1 MLQPNDV
8 TAFVPR
14 EQRWLNPFF
23 AALMQSGLSP
33 RRLSL
38 GDGVL
43 RLTLDS
49 PVGDKGGLELLIA
62 PCSPQTRAWKVSKR
76 FAASYSRKELTSEM
90 TQILT
95 RVWNLF
101 LRYEPHVPAD
111 LDGFAFLGDASGP
124 PLEMLPLIFPFLTI
138 EKASHGGQTLHE
150 VLIRTTSQCNQSCPF
165 CSGPQHATPD
175 HAVLMRCLDEIAA
188 RIPGAMVSLTGGEPT
203 YRSQFAAEV
212 KRALSLAGLSH
223 VQIQSNAVAFARKVD
238 PAEFP
243 AGGILSF
250 FLSLHALDEAIYD
263 ECTGTKGQL
272 PLALEGITR
281 VVAAGHKVVLNT
293 VVNRANLAH
302 LENMA
307 QRLPG
312 LFSGPIAPEWHF
324 SALICTQRS
333 PAAEGY
339 LVRYSQLLAAAGSA
353 GRRAV
358 EGGMHVHSLLQSTY
372 AAVPPCVVPAS
383 ERVKGRTVLDL
394 AGNETGYED
403 YELRFVKAKSCR
415 ACVAD
420 SGCLGVPRPY
430 ALRFGLDELIPLE
443 DGE

>member
-1 MLQPNDV
+1 MLKPNDV
-8 TAFVPR
+8 TALVPQ

-23 AALMQSGLSP
+23 AALMQTGLGP

-43 RLTLDS
+43 KLTMDLS
-49 PVGDKGGLELLIA
+49 EGEIGGLELHIA
-62 PCSPQTRAWKVSKR
+62 QRTATSRAWKLSQR
-76 FAASYSRKELTSEM
+76 FAASYTRKELTADM
-90 TQILT
+90 TQVLT

-101 LRYEPHVPAD
+101 LRYEPHIPPAF
-111 LDGFAFLGDASGP
+111 DGFAFLGDASGP
-124 PLEMLPLIFPFLTI
+124 PLELLPLMFPFLTI
-138 EKASHGGQTLHE
+138 EKASHGGQTVHE

-165 CSGPQHATPD
+165 CSGPEHATPD

-203 YRSQFAAEV
+203 YRPQFVAEV
-212 KRALSLAGLSH
+212 NKALGLPGLSN
-223 VQIQSNAVAFARKVD
+223 VQIQSNAVAFAHKVD
-238 PAEFP
+238 PAQFP

-272 PLALEGITR
+272 PYALEGIGR
-281 VVAAGHKVVLNT
+281 VIAAGHKVVLNT
-293 VVNRANLAH
+293 VVNKANLAH
-302 LENMA
+302 LQEMA

-312 LFSGPIAPEWHF
+312 LFPGPVAPEWHF
-324 SALICTQRS
+324 SALICTERS
-333 PAAEGY
+333 PAAAEY
-339 LVRYSQLLAAAGSA
+339 LVRYSELLAAAGAA
-353 GRRAV
+353 GQQAAKA
-358 EGGMHVHSLLQSTY
+358 GMSVHSMLQSTY

-383 ERVKGRTVLDL
+383 ERVKGRTVLDT

-403 YELRFVKAKSCR
+403 FEKRFVKAKSCR
-415 ACVAD
+415 TCIAD

-430 ALRFGLDELIPLE
+430 ALRFGLNELIPLE
-443 DGE
+443 DER